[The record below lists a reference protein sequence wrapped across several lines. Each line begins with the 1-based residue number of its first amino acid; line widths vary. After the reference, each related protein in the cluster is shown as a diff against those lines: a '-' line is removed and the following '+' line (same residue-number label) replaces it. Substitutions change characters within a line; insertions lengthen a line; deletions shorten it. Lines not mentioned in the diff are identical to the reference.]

1 MKKIMVAA
9 LVAIVGLAFTVP
21 ASALEHEF
29 GGYWRT
35 RMYTQDNF
43 SGDKDKAL
51 DRSQIDTRTR
61 LYYTA
66 LLNDNLK
73 FVNKFEF
80 NSIWGD
86 DNGGKL
92 SADGTGHIRVK
103 NSYVD
108 ANLGMVNAK
117 IGQQGLILARG
128 FILDDDYSGINLTV
142 AGNTSLVYMKLDEQG
157 YRGAGTNM
165 GDDAQ
170 AYVIAHAF
178 KAGDFTITPLALYAD
193 FADSNYTYMIG
204 TDVDANFGALSLW
217 GSFYYQGGVYDDA
230 NDIDHKAYLLAAGGN
245 FAISDMVGIHGQ
257 AFYMSGDDNPNDGD
271 HEEWFNIGGP
281 EGQSYYW
288 SEIMGYGIFDNQASI
303 GAPGD
308 KPTNITAINLGSTVK
323 LTDKLSVTG
332 DVWYAMLNEDNAYNE
347 DKLGT
352 ELDLKITYQL
362 IEGLTLDVV
371 GAYLFADDA
380 TSKTGSNDKDPY
392 EFGTRLSLSF

>member
-193 FADSNYTYMIG
+193 RADSN
-204 TDVDANFGALSLW
+204 
-217 GSFYYQGGVYDDA
+217 
-230 NDIDHKAYLLAAGGN
+230 
-245 FAISDMVGIHGQ
+245 
-257 AFYMSGDDNPNDGD
+257 
-271 HEEWFNIGGP
+271 
-281 EGQSYYW
+281 
-288 SEIMGYGIFDNQASI
+288 
-303 GAPGD
+303 
-308 KPTNITAINLGSTVK
+308 
-323 LTDKLSVTG
+323 
-332 DVWYAMLNEDNAYNE
+332 
-347 DKLGT
+347 
-352 ELDLKITYQL
+352 
-362 IEGLTLDVV
+362 
-371 GAYLFADDA
+371 
-380 TSKTGSNDKDPY
+380 
-392 EFGTRLSLSF
+392 